1 MLIWRSQ
8 KPSKTAEF
16 VKNNEPAS
24 AYGTPGDIWKR
35 FLGNNGGTG
44 QTFHDLEQGYLRA
57 EGMSTWDKLVEAA
70 GLIIGTLRERLRAWL
85 TSIFSSGT
93 SYYLQEDGTSKY
105 TLEDGS
111 GFYILE

>member
-1 MLIWRSQ
+1 MLIFRSQ

-24 AYGTPGDIWKR
+24 ATGTPGDMWKR

-44 QTFHDLEQGYLRA
+44 DTFYDLEQGYLRLQ
-57 EGMSTWDKLVEAA
+57 GMTTWDLFLASI
-70 GLIIGTLRERLRAWL
+70 GIIVGVIRQRI
-85 TSIFSSGT
+85 TSFLSSILSPSS

-105 TLEDGS
+105 VLEDGS
-111 GFYILE
+111 GFYIME